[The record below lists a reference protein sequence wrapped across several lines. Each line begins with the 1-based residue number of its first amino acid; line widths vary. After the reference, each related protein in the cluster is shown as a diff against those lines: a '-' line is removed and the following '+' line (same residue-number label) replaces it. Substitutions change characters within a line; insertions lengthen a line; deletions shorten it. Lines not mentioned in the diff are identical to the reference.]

1 MKTKPDIIGDVRSF
15 MKSRV
20 ILSAAEL
27 DFFSKLDGNFAS
39 AEDLADLL
47 GLDKKATTRLLDCLV
62 TYDLLEKEKNRYRT
76 TEKGSYLSSQNPESV
91 LPMINH
97 MNTIWDNWSRLTD
110 IIKKGSNPIFRP
122 VVDSEHKEDRN
133 AFIGAM
139 HVAAKSI
146 SKKIAEA
153 YDLSP
158 FKYLLDIG
166 GGSGAY
172 TIAFLKKKSPTQCR
186 YF

>member
-1 MKTKPDIIGDVRSF
+1 MKTKPNIIGDVRSF

-20 ILSAAEL
+20 VLSAAEL

-62 TYDLLEKEKNRYRT
+62 TYDLIEKEKNRYRT

-110 IIKKGSNPIFRP
+110 IIKKGSGPIFRP

-139 HVAAKSI
+139 HVAAKRI
-146 SKKIAEA
+146 SKKNGRG
-153 YDLSP
+153 LR
-158 FKYLLDIG
+158 FKPL
-166 GGSGAY
+166 
-172 TIAFLKKKSPTQCR
+172 
-186 YF
+186 